1 MEKKNVKNK
10 VIGFIIFLVVIAV
23 FAGLLWFKL
32 ENREVYVLDIPN
44 SHNLSSISYELESGI
59 VTVMTEEEMDKV
71 LNGIYDLNLSTQSVS
86 VQDFPTNA
94 EHLVSIRL
102 YYKEENS
109 VGNFYIYK
117 RKDKYY
123 LEEPYNGV
131 YKISEGDYN
140 YIIDLIKE

>member
-1 MEKKNVKNK
+1 MEKKKMKSRV
-10 VIGFIIFLVVIAV
+10 VGFIIFLFVILV
-23 FAGLLWFKL
+23 FGVLVWYKL
-32 ENREVYVLDIPN
+32 ENRDVYILDIPN

-86 VQDFPTNA
+86 VQDYPTEA
-94 EHLVSIRL
+94 EHLVAIRF
-102 YYKEENS
+102 YYKEEDS

-131 YKISEGDYN
+131 YKISEEDYN

>member
-1 MEKKNVKNK
+1 MEKKKMKSRV
-10 VIGFIIFLVVIAV
+10 VGFIIFLFVILV
-23 FAGLLWFKL
+23 FGVLVWYKL
-32 ENREVYVLDIPN
+32 ENREVYILDIPN

-86 VQDFPTNA
+86 VQDSPTEA
-94 EHLVSIRL
+94 EHLVAIRF
-102 YYKEENS
+102 YYKEEDS

-131 YKISEGDYN
+131 YKISEEDYN